1 MARSMS
7 KSTPTRI
14 GVLTGGGDA
23 PGLNAVIRGVVKAA
37 NQHGWEVLGFERG
50 YEGLLT
56 PCCYRVLDNEN
67 TKGILHLGGTIL
79 GTVNR
84 GHFVVKRADGQ
95 RRYIAPEVLEQ
106 TRKNVK
112 ELNLRG
118 IVCIGGDGSLTIA
131 DQLHKAK
138 IPVVCVPKTI
148 DNDLEATVV
157 TFGFHS
163 AVDFATEAL
172 DRLHT
177 TAASHERVMVVEVMG
192 RHAGWIATYAG
203 IAGGADVILIP
214 EIPWNFDGIVRKIRE
229 RDQSG
234 RHFTIIV
241 VAEGARWP
249 DGQVIARGTGG
260 GKVGSVKLGGIAAK
274 LADELSS
281 RTEHECR
288 YVILGHL
295 QRGGPPNTFD
305 RLLATR
311 FGVSAVRL
319 VAEGRYGRMVSYQPP
334 DVTDVPLSAA
344 VNRIRKVPADGDLI
358 QAGRALG
365 ISFGDV

>member
-1 MARSMS
+1 
-7 KSTPTRI
+7 
-14 GVLTGGGDA
+14 VLTGGGDA

-37 NQHGWEVLGFERG
+37 NGAGYEVLGFERG

-84 GHFVVKRADGQ
+84 GRFVMKRVNGERGKIQPD
-95 RRYIAPEVLEQ
+95 VLEQ
-106 TRKNVK
+106 TRQNVK
-112 ELNLRG
+112 ELGLKG
-118 IVCIGGDGSLTIA
+118 IICIGGDGSLTIA
-131 DQLHKAK
+131 SQLHEAG

-163 AVDFATEAL
+163 AVDFAREAL

-177 TAASHERVMVVEVMG
+177 TAASHERVFVVEVMG

-214 EIPWNFDGIVRKIRE
+214 EIPWNFDAIVRKIRE
-229 RDQSG
+229 RDQEG
-234 RHFTIIV
+234 RRFTLVV
-241 VAEGARWP
+241 VAEGARWT
-249 DGQVIARGTGG
+249 DGNLVARGSGG
-260 GKVGSVKLGGIAAK
+260 GKFGSTKLGGIAAR
-274 LADELSS
+274 LADELAS
-281 RTEHECR
+281 RIDHECR

-295 QRGGPPNTFD
+295 QRGGPPNTYD

-311 FGVSAVRL
+311 FGVRAVRL
-319 VAEGRYGRMVSYQPP
+319 VVEGKFGRMVSFQPP
-334 DVTDVPLSAA
+334 EVTDVPLSAA
-344 VNRIRKVPADGDLI
+344 VNRIRKVPANGELI
-358 QAGRALG
+358 ETGRSLG
-365 ISFGDV
+365 ISFGDR

>member
-1 MARSMS
+1 MAESS
-7 KSTPTRI
+7 PTRI

-37 NQHGWEVLGFERG
+37 NELGWEVLGFERG
-50 YEGLLT
+50 YEGLLS
-56 PCCYRVLDNEN
+56 PMSYRVLDSEN

-84 GHFVVKRADGQ
+84 GHFVVKRAAGE
-95 RRYIAPEVLEQ
+95 RGRIAPHVLQQ
-106 TRKNVK
+106 TRENVAALGLK
-112 ELNLRG
+112 GL
-118 IVCIGGDGSLTIA
+118 VCIGGDGSLTIA
-131 DQLHKAK
+131 QQLDEAG
-138 IPVVCVPKTI
+138 IPLVCVPKTI

-163 AVDFATEAL
+163 AVDFAREAL

-177 TAASHERVMVVEVMG
+177 TAASHERIMIVEVMG

-214 EIPWNFDGIVRKIRE
+214 EIPWRFEGIVKKVQDRE
-229 RDQSG
+229 RAG
-234 RHFTIIV
+234 RKFTIVV

-249 DGQVIARGTGG
+249 DGQLVAHGTGAAKLG
-260 GKVGSVKLGGIAAK
+260 EMRLGGIAQR
-274 LADELSS
+274 LAEELPR
-281 RTEHECR
+281 RTRKECR
-288 YVILGHL
+288 HVVLGHL

-311 FGVSAVRL
+311 FGVSAVHLIRN
-319 VAEGRYGRMVSYQPP
+319 ERFGRMVSYQPP
-334 DVTDVPLSAA
+334 DVLDVPVAAA
-344 VNRIRKVPADGDLI
+344 VNRIRKVPANGELV
-358 QAGRALG
+358 QTARSLG
-365 ISFGDV
+365 ISFGDG

>member
-1 MARSMS
+1 
-7 KSTPTRI
+7 
-14 GVLTGGGDA
+14 VLTGGGDA
-23 PGLNAVIRGVVKAA
+23 PGLNAVIRGVVKTA
-37 NQHGWEVLGFERG
+37 NRVGYEVLGFERG

-56 PCCYRVLDNEN
+56 PCSFRVLDDEN
-67 TKGILHLGGTIL
+67 TKGILHTGGTIL

-84 GHFVVKRADGQ
+84 GRFVV
-95 RRYIAPEVLEQ
+95 RRTGKDRRRVDPEVLEQ
-106 TRKNVK
+106 TRRNVAD
-112 ELNLRG
+112 LGLAG
-118 IVCIGGDGSLTIA
+118 LVCIGGDGSLTIA
-131 DQLHKAK
+131 EQLHRAG

-177 TAASHERVMVVEVMG
+177 TAASHERAMIVEVMG
-192 RHAGWIATYAG
+192 RHAGWIATHAG

-214 EIPWNFDGIVRKIRE
+214 EIRWDFEPIVRKIRE
-229 RDQSG
+229 REKAG
-234 RHFTIIV
+234 RKFTIIV

-249 DGQVIARGTGG
+249 DGELVTHGTGG
-260 GKVGSVKLGGIAAK
+260 AKIGEKRLGGIAQR
-274 LADELSS
+274 LAEELPGRSGK
-281 RTEHECR
+281 ECR

-319 VAEGRYGRMVSYQPP
+319 IHEGRLGRMVSYQPP
-334 DVTDVPLSAA
+334 DVLDVPLSAA
-344 VNRIRKVPADGDLI
+344 VNRIRKVPAGGDLI
-358 QAGRALG
+358 RSARALG
-365 ISFGDV
+365 ISFGDR